1 MLLDVKRS
9 PLIDDEKNKQTTIT
23 LNHSEIEVLMET
35 LSFAKT
41 VYANSAKNKK
51 MSDSPEDSR
60 LAFNLEYSSLLVE
73 ELIEK
78 IIKEGRLT
86 DYGGVLH

>member
-1 MLLDVKRS
+1 MLLETKR
-9 PLIDDEKNKQTTIT
+9 PQLIEDEKNKKTTLT
-23 LNHSEIEVLMET
+23 FSNTDIEVLMEA

-41 VYANSAKNKK
+41 IYANSAKSKK
-51 MSDSPEDSR
+51 VSDKPEDSR
-60 LAFNLEYSSLLVE
+60 LAFGLEYSSLLVD